1 MALTINNVT
10 YNWSMVQ
17 LVCPAL
23 TGSSDPNPTILQ
35 GVSAIKY
42 NVSRK
47 VSKNYGLGGNLVS
60 RGLGN
65 RECTASIT
73 MDYATQKQLRN
84 GARGLIELG
93 EFDLIVSF
101 ANPQINGVDAFA
113 GESIPAGNWDTEI
126 VTLKG
131 CFFNEDGL
139 ESQTDDDV
147 ITKEFDL
154 NPFDIEIGA

>member
-1 MALTINNVT
+1 MALIINNVA

-17 LVCPAL
+17 IVSPGL
-23 TGSSDPNPTILQ
+23 TGSQDPNPQILQ
-35 GVSAIKY
+35 GVSALKY
-42 NVSRK
+42 NVNRK
-47 VSKNYGLGGNLVS
+47 VSSNYGLGGNLRS

-65 RECTASIT
+65 RVCSASIT
-73 MDYATQKQLRN
+73 MDYATQKMLRN

-139 ESQTDDDV
+139 ESQVDDDG

-154 NPFDIEIGA
+154 NPFEIEIGS